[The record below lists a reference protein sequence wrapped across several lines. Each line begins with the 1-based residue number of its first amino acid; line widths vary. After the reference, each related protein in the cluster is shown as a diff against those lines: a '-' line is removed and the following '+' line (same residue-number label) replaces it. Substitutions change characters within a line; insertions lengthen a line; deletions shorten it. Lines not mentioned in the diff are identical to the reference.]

1 MKINQVVR
9 IENGIA
15 LAISFYIYTLL
26 DFPIWL
32 FFVLLFIPDISMI
45 GYAIN
50 NKIGANVYN
59 LGHSFVLPLLLAI
72 GYFFLLNDYLLLIII
87 IWIAHIFMDR
97 LLGFGL
103 KYQASFN
110 DTHIHRL

>member
-1 MKINQVVR
+1 MSINQVVR

-32 FFVLLFIPDISMI
+32 FFVLLFIPDITMV
-45 GYAIN
+45 GYAFN
-50 NKIGANVYN
+50 NKIGAKVYN

-72 GYFFLLNDYLLLIII
+72 GYFFFLNEHLLIIII

-103 KYQASFN
+103 KYQDSFN
-110 DTHIHRL
+110 QTHIQRL

>member
-1 MKINQVVR
+1 MNINHVVR

-15 LAISFYIYTLL
+15 LVISFYIYTLL

-32 FFVLLFIPDISMI
+32 FFVLLFIPDITMI

-59 LGHSFVLPLLLAI
+59 LGHSFVLPLSLAT
-72 GYFFLLNDYLLLIII
+72 GYFFFSNEYLLLLIII
-87 IWIAHIFMDR
+87 WSAHIFMDR

-103 KYQASFN
+103 KYQDSFN
-110 DTHIHRL
+110 HTHIHRL